1 MLVLSYETMMKLLIS
16 AFPVPGYKT
25 ARTNFRALQHEGSC
39 RDEAFTGS
47 VPVSPERYPLLPA
60 TSMIVSG
67 DLNTADCILFVMLGK
82 GTLLIVSL
90 MKSLQYSIRS
100 PGDCLG

>member
-25 ARTNFRALQHEGSC
+25 ARANFRALQHEGSC
-39 RDEAFTGS
+39 HDEAFTGS
-47 VPVSPERYPLLPA
+47 VPVSPERYPA
-60 TSMIVSG
+60 TSMITSG
-67 DLNTADCILFVMLGK
+67 DLNTADSILFVMLRK

-100 PGDCLG
+100 PWDCLG